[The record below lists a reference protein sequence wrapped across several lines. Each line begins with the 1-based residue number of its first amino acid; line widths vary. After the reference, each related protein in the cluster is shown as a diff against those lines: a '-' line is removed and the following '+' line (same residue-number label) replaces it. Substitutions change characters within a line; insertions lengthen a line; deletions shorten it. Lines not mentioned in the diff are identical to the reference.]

1 MAEPLA
7 TSDVRPYCFTGPG
20 QSMPWVSSLFAKYT
34 LDMNTITY
42 FQKSKAR
49 KKTVTVKYA
58 G

>member
-1 MAEPLA
+1 MAKPLA
-7 TSDVRPYCFTGPG
+7 TSDVRPCARTIDAVG
-20 QSMPWVSSLFAKYT
+20 VELFVKYT